1 VHEAEVRIMDERR
14 RLLERVFS
22 REGADEPVEEFT
34 DPTTGH
40 VERMTRSQWLLA
52 EFDRRHGALAAADDE
67 QAGASAAAEDED
79 SSTFAGDVET
89 QAPDEAVRMPPSARA
104 RRYRTSL
111 PYLAAACGLVL
122 GIVGTLA
129 VQQALV
135 PTNQGT
141 TDAGGP
147 LAAGLAP
154 TQQAS
159 GDDAGSL
166 VSGQSGP
173 SVGSGQGDEGATVAA
188 VSNYFAT
195 TPQADLPPS
204 LTQGFDAT
212 SFRSVAGTIAD
223 DATSIYAARRFDGAY
238 CLVAVTRAGRTA
250 ETCGTMDDIARRGLS
265 LTEDTI
271 DERYKEP
278 TMVTVTWQTDGTLSW
293 SALPPLG

>member
-22 REGADEPVEEFT
+22 REGAGEPVEEFT
-34 DPTTGH
+34 DPTTGD
-40 VERMTRSQWLLA
+40 VVRMTRSQWLLA
-52 EFDRRHGALAAADDE
+52 EFDRRHGAVAAVDDE
-67 QAGASAAAEDED
+67 QAGAQDASEDD
-79 SSTFAGDVET
+79 PSTFAGDAET
-89 QAPDEAVRMPPSARA
+89 QAPDEAERMPASARA
-104 RRYRTSL
+104 RRYRRSL

-129 VQQALV
+129 VQQALA
-135 PTNQGT
+135 PTTQGT
-141 TDAGGP
+141 SDAGGP
-147 LAAGLAP
+147 LAAGPAP

-173 SVGSGQGDEGATVAA
+173 SAGSGQGDEGATVAA

-195 TPQADLPPS
+195 TPQADDLPPS
-204 LTQGFDAT
+204 VTQGFDST

>member
-1 VHEAEVRIMDERR
+1 VREAEVRNMDERR
-14 RLLERVFS
+14 HLLERVFS

-34 DPTTGH
+34 HPITGDS
-40 VERMTRSQWLLA
+40 VRMTRSQWLLA
-52 EFDRRHGALAAADDE
+52 EFDRSHGTVATIDEQTGSLAASEEKLSPTLVGDAETGAPDAADRMP
-67 QAGASAAAEDED
+67 ASAR
-79 SSTFAGDVET
+79 S
-89 QAPDEAVRMPPSARA
+89 
-104 RRYRTSL
+104 RRYRNSL
-111 PYLAAACGLVL
+111 PYLAAACGLIL

-129 VQQALV
+129 VQQAVV
-135 PTNQGT
+135 PTQHGSA
-141 TDAGGP
+141 DAGGS
-147 LAAGLAP
+147 LAAGSVP
-154 TQQAS
+154 TREAS
-159 GDDAGSL
+159 GDDSGSL
-166 VSGQSGP
+166 VTGQSGP
-173 SVGSGQGDEGATVAA
+173 SAGSGQGDEGATLAA

-195 TPQADLPPS
+195 TPQADLPPTV
-204 LTQGFDAT
+204 TQGFDST

-271 DERYKEP
+271 DERYNEP